1 MNLQTNLK
9 ELRKSVFG
17 KPQKRPAPRGPQ
29 VAATI
34 RPADDLSPV
43 PTFDPPPFELPTVE
57 PPPELPTVEP
67 VDYEGIAAQLRAAM
81 RGDTSEDAARA
92 LASDRL
98 RRIAAGLPLWGN
110 EEPLPPIRV
119 LSEEQEATLLRGENL
134 KPVIMGSVAFL
145 AVMLALSGGSRRG
158 RK

>member
-1 MNLQTNLK
+1 MQAGMNWK
-9 ELRKSVFG
+9 RE
-17 KPQKRPAPRGPQ
+17 QK
-29 VAATI
+29 
-34 RPADDLSPV
+34 L
-43 PTFDPPPFELPTVE
+43 FELYNQPE
-57 PPPELPTVEP
+57 PPPELPAVEP

-92 LASDRL
+92 VAADRL
-98 RRIAAGLPLWGN
+98 RRIAAGLPLYGN

-119 LSEEQEATLLRGENL
+119 LSEEQEQTLLRGENL
-134 KPVIMGSVAFL
+134 KPVIIGGVAFL